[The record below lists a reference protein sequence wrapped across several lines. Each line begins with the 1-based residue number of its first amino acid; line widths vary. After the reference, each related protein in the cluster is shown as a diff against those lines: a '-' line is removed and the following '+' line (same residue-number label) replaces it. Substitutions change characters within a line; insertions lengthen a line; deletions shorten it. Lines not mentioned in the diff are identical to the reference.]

1 MRKGLGVPDGAV
13 LFGVFGGLTFDKRVP
28 QGLQAFAALR
38 RFEPGTHLLLAGAPD
53 QRLNLP
59 RRIAD
64 LGLTGH
70 VTIAPDLDDDL
81 FERAIAAVDVSLNL
95 RWPTARETSGPWV
108 QALAAARPTVIIDA
122 EHQADV
128 PALDP
133 QTWRVRPCRVAGEPV
148 TIAIDLL
155 DDEHSLQVAM
165 RRLARDPQLRVTLG
179 TAARVYWEQ
188 EHTVDR
194 MADDYERLI
203 HGALTRPD
211 PAPDLPSSLR
221 PDPLRHTRALV
232 DPLGDIPCT
241 LF

>member
-1 MRKGLGVPDGAV
+1 
-13 LFGVFGGLTFDKRVP
+13 
-28 QGLQAFAALR
+28 
-38 RFEPGTHLLLAGAPD
+38 
-53 QRLNLP
+53 
-59 RRIAD
+59 
-64 LGLTGH
+64 
-70 VTIAPDLDDDL
+70 
-81 FERAIAAVDVSLNL
+81 
-95 RWPTARETSGPWV
+95 
-108 QALAAARPTVIIDA
+108 
-122 EHQADV
+122 
-128 PALDP
+128 
-133 QTWRVRPCRVAGEPV
+133 
-148 TIAIDLL
+148 
-155 DDEHSLQVAM
+155 M